1 MLPGHRIEAICTVER
16 ARVRYPVKVL
26 GALGLAVLVMAGP
39 ALGQLAYDRRGGDY
53 LSFIVRPADPAI
65 CAARCEHEG
74 RCRAWSFSYP
84 HTKSLLATC
93 RLKRRVPPLVRDDC
107 CVSGVRGAGVIEPR
121 RGPIEFGIDRTG
133 GDYRNFNSATDPAG
147 APCKA
152 ICEGENRCRAWT
164 YVRPGY
170 IGASARCYLKSRL
183 TRPRRKPCCISGV
196 VR

>member
-1 MLPGHRIEAICTVER
+1 MRIWIH
-16 ARVRYPVKVL
+16 L
-26 GALGLAVLVMAGP
+26 LSALGLTLAVIGTAH
-39 ALGQLAYDRRGGDY
+39 AQLGYDRPGAAY
-53 LSFIVRPADPAI
+53 LTFTVRPADPTI
-65 CAARCEHEG
+65 CAARCERDN

-84 HTKSLLATC
+84 YTKKDIATC
-93 RLKRRVPPLVRDDC
+93 SLMRRVAPRLKDDC

-121 RGPIEFGIDRTG
+121 HGGLEYSIDRHG
-133 GDYRNFNSATDPAG
+133 GDYRSFEVAPDPIG

-152 ICEGENRCRAWT
+152 ACEAENRCRAWT

-170 IGASARCYLKSRL
+170 SGASARCYLKNRL